1 MDKAKR
7 LSRASVVRMELYLE
21 VLEGLQRQG
30 RTNVTSTEIGH
41 ILGVPP
47 VNVRQDLFGWGSVGR
62 PKVGYDVPHLIGLIR
77 GLFDLDREKPAC
89 IVGFGNLGRALAG
102 SSIWSRAGY
111 KLAAVFDNSPEV
123 IGAEFGGLRVRSIAE
138 VYGVLKTQ
146 GIEMAV
152 IAVPASVAQETA
164 DMLVSAGVKAIWN
177 FAPTKLQ
184 TPGTIAVENQSL
196 AWGLITLSHRTKSV
210 NSER

>member
-1 MDKAKR
+1 MYKTKR

-21 VLEGLQRQG
+21 VLEQLQREGQK
-30 RTNVTSTEIGH
+30 NVTSTEIGKM
-41 ILGVPP
+41 LGIPS

-62 PKVGYDVPHLIGLIR
+62 PKVRYDVKHLLSLIR
-77 GLFDLDREKPAC
+77 RLFDLDREKPAC

-102 SSIWSRAGY
+102 SNIWTKAGY
-111 KLAAVFDNSPEV
+111 KLAAAFDNNPDV
-123 IGAEFGGLRVRSIAE
+123 IGTGFGDLRVRSIAE
-138 VYGVLKTQ
+138 IFGVLKTE

-152 IAVPASVAQETA
+152 IAVPAAAAQETA

-177 FAPTKLQ
+177 FAPAKLQ
-184 TPGTIAVENQSL
+184 APSNVVVENQSL

-210 NSER
+210 SG

>member
-1 MDKAKR
+1 MYKTKR

-21 VLEGLQRQG
+21 VLEQLQREGQK
-30 RTNVTSTEIGH
+30 NVTSTEIGKM
-41 ILGVPP
+41 LGIPS

-62 PKVGYDVPHLIGLIR
+62 PKVGYDVKHLLSLIR
-77 GLFDLDREKPAC
+77 RLFDLDREKPAC

-102 SSIWSRAGY
+102 SNIWTKAGY
-111 KLAAVFDNSPEV
+111 KLAAAFDNNPDV
-123 IGAEFGGLRVRSIAE
+123 IGTGFGDLRVRSIAE
-138 VYGVLKTQ
+138 IFGVLKTE

-152 IAVPASVAQETA
+152 IAVPAAAAQETA

-177 FAPTKLQ
+177 FAPAKLQ
-184 TPGTIAVENQSL
+184 APSNVVVENQSL

-210 NSER
+210 SG

>member
-21 VLEGLQRQG
+21 VLEHLQKEG
-30 RTNVTSTEIGH
+30 RKNVTSTEIGQ
-41 ILGVPP
+41 ILGIPS

-62 PKVGYDVPHLIGLIR
+62 PKIGYDVPHLIGIIR

-102 SSIWSRAGY
+102 SNIWSRAGY
-111 KLAAVFDNSPEV
+111 KLAAVFDSNPDV
-123 IGAEFGGLRVRSIAE
+123 IGTEFGDLRVRNIAE
-138 VYGVLKTQ
+138 IFGVLKTQ

-152 IAVPASVAQETA
+152 IAVPASAAQETA

-177 FAPTKLQ
+177 FAPAKLQ
-184 TPGTIAVENQSL
+184 ATGTVAVENQSL

-210 NSER
+210 SG